1 MPVVGNLVAAG
12 IDAATKFQH
21 LVANHK
27 AGLVAL
33 AQAMDASSWPVQKA
47 TLVGLPL
54 NIHGVEQA
62 LDKVMSEIGQLG
74 TAVSTWLD
82 ARHLTGAAVAVTVI
96 TIGGGTAVYLRR
108 RGNKQSQKRDDDEA
122 SSSWIFACLQSAPDA
137 P

>member
-1 MPVVGNLVAAG
+1 VPVVGNLFAAG
-12 IDAATKFQH
+12 IDVARNIQQ
-21 LVANHK
+21 LVTDHRT
-27 AGLVAL
+27 GLVTL
-33 AQAMDASSWPVQKA
+33 AHAMDAANWPVQKA

-54 NIHGVEQA
+54 NIRGVEQA
-62 LDKVMSEIGQLG
+62 LEKVMGEIGQLG

-82 ARHLTGAAVAVTVI
+82 ARHLTGAAVVITVV

-122 SSSWIFACLQSAPDA
+122 SSSWLFACLQSAPDA